1 MPVSCKA
8 LSPLRDAAGAASL
21 HRMPPRKPISLPVEQ
36 ARRLW
41 LHAQQ
46 LDRRDPFGVGPE
58 AARAAIE
65 HLGYVQIDTINVIE
79 RCHHPVSYTHL
90 TLPTNREV

>member
-1 MPVSCKA
+1 MAVSCEA
-8 LSPLRDAAGAASL
+8 LGPLPNGAGAASL
-21 HRMPPRKPISLPVEQ
+21 LPMPPRSRKPISLSVEQ

-41 LHAQQ
+41 LHAQR
-46 LDRRDPFGVGPE
+46 LDRRDPFGAGPD

-79 RCHHPVSYTHL
+79 RCHHHILYARIPA
-90 TLPTNREV
+90 